1 MRRDSSKREW
11 VGVAFESSRVGWRA
25 AGRQTKANGRM
36 MMSSGNHRRRRRR
49 HRRGIGI
56 GIGIVVAVTAAVLT
70 SVVPPIGGGGVGLG
84 LGRRGRGRA
93 LVGDAGFLVRGAA
106 LGVVTVGGWMVTAA
120 PAAAVVV
127 DGDWEDGDEDDGAL
141 FDDGFFDEDVE
152 DEDEDEDEDGVS
164 TASVGETVET
174 RGGRRTSGSGS
185 DAWDA
190 VEAVGVDE
198 GNDDDWSRARD
209 ARDGDAVVDDEGGGK
224 KSVLEDLVELGGT
237 QARALLRDLFVEA
250 SKFGIDMDGDDDGL
264 DEGDD
269 DDDDDEFQEEED
281 AETLALAAQAE
292 AAYAA
297 STELHAVEYDE
308 EEDDSENERAI
319 EQRKKLL
326 LGLGVD
332 VDSEPVPAVVEE
344 TTRESNEPEPEPEVV
359 VAAKSVEGVKAKVR
373 VDPAKVVEPTRGRS
387 LLSVS
392 DPESYKWLTWDDLPA
407 KIRNRVEAPAQE
419 QADVR
424 VVRVGGYWRAASVNN
439 RQRRK
444 SKSRNGFPLRKSE
457 QDDTP
462 LKECNQRH
470 SVSHIQCF
478 GGDSRYAII
487 TVDAKHSFLP
497 GDYVTFER
505 IDAQN
510 AMHARDIN
518 RQYRVWALP
527 AKADADVSKLNWDN
541 IWAASPLATSR
552 QSVFAVAFDT
562 PGISCDAYPG
572 MNSIVRRSA
581 NQRLPYC

>member
-1 MRRDSSKREW
+1 MGGRRRSRRSRLAATCAAI
-11 VGVAFESSRVGWRA
+11 VAASAAVSRASAASA
-25 AGRQTKANGRM
+25 AGVRGVPGRSATTM
-36 MMSSGNHRRRRRR
+36 TMTTTMRA
-49 HRRGIGI
+49 
-56 GIGIVVAVTAAVLT
+56 VAV
-70 SVVPPIGGGGVGLG
+70 LG
-84 LGRRGRGRA
+84 A
-93 LVGDAGFLVRGAA
+93 
-106 LGVVTVGGWMVTAA
+106 THVGGWMAT
-120 PAAAVVV
+120 PALASE
-127 DGDWEDGDEDDGAL
+127 DWEDGEEEDDGAL
-141 FDDGFFDEDVE
+141 FDDGFFDEDWE
-152 DEDEDEDEDGVS
+152 EEDGDDADDEDVS
-164 TASVGETVET
+164 RRGGGETVET
-174 RGGRRTSGSGS
+174 RRATSGSES
-185 DAWDA
+185 DGRGA
-190 VEAVGVDE
+190 VEAVDADE
-198 GNDDDWSRARD
+198 GLDGDDGDARD
-209 ARDGDAVVDDEGGGK
+209 ARDGGDLDGAGAERGGGK

-250 SKFGIDMDGDDDGL
+250 SKFGIDMDGDDDGS
-264 DEGDD
+264 DDDDGDD
-269 DDDDDEFQEEED
+269 DEDDDDGEFEEEED
-281 AETLALAAQAE
+281 AETLALAAEAE

-297 STELHAVEYDE
+297 STELHALEYDE
-308 EEDDSENERAI
+308 EEDDGENERAI

-332 VDSEPVPAVVEE
+332 VDSEPAPAVVEE
-344 TTRESNEPEPEPEVV
+344 AREESNEPEVV
-359 VAAKSVEGVKAKVR
+359 VTTKPVEQVKPNLR

-392 DPESYKWLTWDDLPA
+392 DPGSYKWLTWDDLPA

-478 GGDSRYAII
+478 GDDSRYAII

-510 AMHARDIN
+510 GMHARDIN

-527 AKADADVSKLNWDN
+527 AKSDADVSKLNWDN

-581 NQRLPYC
+581 NPRLPYC

>member
-1 MRRDSSKREW
+1 M
-11 VGVAFESSRVGWRA
+11 SR
-25 AGRQTKANGRM
+25 
-36 MMSSGNHRRRRRR
+36 SHRRRRRA
-49 HRRGIGI
+49 
-56 GIGIVVAVTAAVLT
+56 IGIVAAVAAWTGSATGVGGFAAPGGRGVGRRPTVSSTVTATGTAA
-70 SVVPPIGGGGVGLG
+70 
-84 LGRRGRGRA
+84 R
-93 LVGDAGFLVRGAA
+93 LVRATTRCAA
-106 LGVVTVGGWMVTAA
+106 VGVTTVGGWMVTT
-120 PAAAVVV
+120 PAYANE
-127 DGDWEDGDEDDGAL
+127 DWDDDDDDDDGAL

-152 DEDEDEDEDGVS
+152 EDDEDDEDEDADADVS
-164 TASVGETVET
+164 RLRVGETVET
-174 RGGRRTSGSGS
+174 TRPTTSGSGS

-190 VEAVGVDE
+190 VEAVEIDDE
-198 GNDDDWSRARD
+198 GMDADDDDDDGSD
-209 ARDGDAVVDDEGGGK
+209 ARDGDAVDGEGGGK
-224 KSVLEDLVELGGT
+224 KSALEDLVELGGT

-250 SKFGIDMDGDDDGL
+250 SKFGIDMDGDDD
-264 DEGDD
+264 DSDDVDDD

-308 EEDDSENERAI
+308 EEDDSENERTI

-332 VDSEPVPAVVEE
+332 VDSEPTPAVVEE
-344 TTRESNEPEPEPEVV
+344 ATRESNEPEVV
-359 VAAKSVEGVKAKVR
+359 VAAAKPVEEVKSKVR

-478 GGDSRYAII
+478 GDNSRYAII

-527 AKADADVSKLNWDN
+527 TKADADVSKLNWDN

-562 PGISCDAYPG
+562 PGVSCDAYPG

-581 NQRLPYC
+581 NPRLPYC

>member
-1 MRRDSSKREW
+1 M
-11 VGVAFESSRVGWRA
+11 A
-25 AGRQTKANGRM
+25 
-36 MMSSGNHRRRRRR
+36 
-49 HRRGIGI
+49 IGI
-56 GIGIVVAVTAAVLT
+56 VAVTAAVLT
-70 SVVPPIGGGGVGLG
+70 SVVPSGVGLG
-84 LGRRGRGRA
+84 LGRRRA
-93 LVGDAGFLVRGAA
+93 PVGDVGFLVRGAA
-106 LGVVTVGGWMVTAA
+106 LGVATVGGWMVTAA
-120 PAAAVVV
+120 PAVAAVVNE
-127 DGDWEDGDEDDGAL
+127 DWEDGDEDDGAL

-152 DEDEDEDEDGVS
+152 DDDEDEDEDEDEDVVS
-164 TASVGETVET
+164 TASVGETVER
-174 RGGRRTSGSGS
+174 RGGRMTSGSGS

-198 GNDDDWSRARD
+198 GMDDDGSHARD
-209 ARDGDAVVDDEGGGK
+209 ARDGAAVVDDEGGGK

-250 SKFGIDMDGDDDGL
+250 SKFGIDMDGDDDDSEDG
-264 DEGDD
+264 DDADD
-269 DDDDDEFQEEED
+269 DDDDDAFQEEED

-332 VDSEPVPAVVEE
+332 VDSEPAPAMVEE
-344 TTRESNEPEPEPEVV
+344 ATRESNEPEPEPEVV
-359 VAAKSVEGVKAKVR
+359 VVAAKPVEGVKPKVR

>member
-1 MRRDSSKREW
+1 M
-11 VGVAFESSRVGWRA
+11 SR
-25 AGRQTKANGRM
+25 
-36 MMSSGNHRRRRRR
+36 SHRRRRRA
-49 HRRGIGI
+49 
-56 GIGIVVAVTAAVLT
+56 IGIVAAVAAWTSGGTTAVGGFAAPGGRGVGRRRPTASTATGTAA
-70 SVVPPIGGGGVGLG
+70 
-84 LGRRGRGRA
+84 A
-93 LVGDAGFLVRGAA
+93 LLVRATTRWAA
-106 LGVVTVGGWMVTAA
+106 VGVATVGGWMVTA
-120 PAAAVVV
+120 PAYANE
-127 DGDWEDGDEDDGAL
+127 DWDDDDDDGAL

-152 DEDEDEDEDGVS
+152 EDDEDDEDADADVS
-164 TASVGETVET
+164 RFRVGETVET
-174 RGGRRTSGSGS
+174 TTRPTTSGSGS

-190 VEAVGVDE
+190 VEAVEIDDE
-198 GNDDDWSRARD
+198 GMDADDDDDDDGSD
-209 ARDGDAVVDDEGGGK
+209 ARDGDAVDGEGSGK

-250 SKFGIDMDGDDDGL
+250 SKFGIDMDGDDD
-264 DEGDD
+264 DSDDVDDD

-292 AAYAA
+292 AAYEA

-332 VDSEPVPAVVEE
+332 VDSEPTPAVVEE
-344 TTRESNEPEPEPEVV
+344 ATRESNEPEPEVV
-359 VAAKSVEGVKAKVR
+359 VAAAKPVEEVKPKVR

-478 GGDSRYAII
+478 GDDSRYAII

-510 AMHARDIN
+510 AVHARDIN

-562 PGISCDAYPG
+562 PGVSCDAYPG

-581 NQRLPYC
+581 NPRLPYC

>member
-1 MRRDSSKREW
+1 
-11 VGVAFESSRVGWRA
+11 
-25 AGRQTKANGRM
+25 
-36 MMSSGNHRRRRRR
+36 
-49 HRRGIGI
+49 
-56 GIGIVVAVTAAVLT
+56 
-70 SVVPPIGGGGVGLG
+70 
-84 LGRRGRGRA
+84 
-93 LVGDAGFLVRGAA
+93 
-106 LGVVTVGGWMVTAA
+106 MVTT
-120 PAAAVVV
+120 PAYANE
-127 DGDWEDGDEDDGAL
+127 DWDDDDDDDDDGAL

-152 DEDEDEDEDGVS
+152 EDDEDDEDEDADADVS
-164 TASVGETVET
+164 RLRVGETVET
-174 RGGRRTSGSGS
+174 TRPTTSGSGS

-190 VEAVGVDE
+190 VEAVEIDDE
-198 GNDDDWSRARD
+198 GMDADDDDDDGSD
-209 ARDGDAVVDDEGGGK
+209 ARDGDAVDGEGGGK
-224 KSVLEDLVELGGT
+224 KSALEDLVELGGT

-250 SKFGIDMDGDDDGL
+250 SKFGIDMDGDDD
-264 DEGDD
+264 DSDDVDDD

-308 EEDDSENERAI
+308 EEDDSENERTI

-332 VDSEPVPAVVEE
+332 VDSEPTPAVVEE
-344 TTRESNEPEPEPEVV
+344 ATRESNEPEVV
-359 VAAKSVEGVKAKVR
+359 VAAAKPVEEVKSKVR
-373 VDPAKVVEPTRGRS
+373 VDPAKVVEPMRGRS

-478 GGDSRYAII
+478 GDNSRYAII

-562 PGISCDAYPG
+562 PGVSCDAYPG

-581 NQRLPYC
+581 NPRLPYC

>member
-1 MRRDSSKREW
+1 MVLVSGSA
-11 VGVAFESSRVGWRA
+11 GVPG
-25 AGRQTKANGRM
+25 
-36 MMSSGNHRRRRRR
+36 
-49 HRRGIGI
+49 
-56 GIGIVVAVTAAVLT
+56 
-70 SVVPPIGGGGVGLG
+70 
-84 LGRRGRGRA
+84 GRRARPPVATHAGVVMRA
-93 LVGDAGFLVRGAA
+93 TTRAGVA
-106 LGVVTVGGWMVTAA
+106 LGV
-120 PAAAVVV
+120 AAAVATA
-127 DGDWEDGDEDDGAL
+127 GWMTTPALANEDWDEDEDDGGL

-152 DEDEDEDEDGVS
+152 DDEDDEDEDEDVD
-164 TASVGETVET
+164 ETVET
-174 RGGRRTSGSGS
+174 RRRQWRRSGSGS
-185 DAWDA
+185 DAWDDA
-190 VEAVGVDE
+190 VDVDE
-198 GNDDDWSRARD
+198 GMDDDDDGDDGSDARD
-209 ARDGDAVVDDEGGGK
+209 ARDGDAVDDGEGGGK

-237 QARALLRDLFVEA
+237 RARALLRDLFVEA
-250 SKFGIDMDGDDDGL
+250 SKFGIDVDGDDDDSDGGN
-264 DEGDD
+264 DGDDDDDD
-269 DDDDDEFQEEED
+269 DDDDDEFQEEKD
-281 AETLALAAQAE
+281 TETLALAAQAE

-332 VDSEPVPAVVEE
+332 VDSEPAPAVVEE
-344 TTRESNEPEPEPEVV
+344 ATRESNEPAPEVV
-359 VAAKSVEGVKAKVR
+359 ATAEPVEEVKPKVR

-505 IDAQN
+505 VDAQN

-581 NQRLPYC
+581 NPRLPYC

>member
-1 MRRDSSKREW
+1 
-11 VGVAFESSRVGWRA
+11 
-25 AGRQTKANGRM
+25 
-36 MMSSGNHRRRRRR
+36 
-49 HRRGIGI
+49 
-56 GIGIVVAVTAAVLT
+56 L
-70 SVVPPIGGGGVGLG
+70 
-84 LGRRGRGRA
+84 
-93 LVGDAGFLVRGAA
+93 
-106 LGVVTVGGWMVTAA
+106 
-120 PAAAVVV
+120 
-127 DGDWEDGDEDDGAL
+127 
-141 FDDGFFDEDVE
+141 
-152 DEDEDEDEDGVS
+152 
-164 TASVGETVET
+164 
-174 RGGRRTSGSGS
+174 
-185 DAWDA
+185 
-190 VEAVGVDE
+190 
-198 GNDDDWSRARD
+198 
-209 ARDGDAVVDDEGGGK
+209 
-224 KSVLEDLVELGGT
+224 
-237 QARALLRDLFVEA
+237 
-250 SKFGIDMDGDDDGL
+250 
-264 DEGDD
+264 
-269 DDDDDEFQEEED
+269 
-281 AETLALAAQAE
+281 
-292 AAYAA
+292 
-297 STELHAVEYDE
+297 EYDE
-308 EEDDSENERAI
+308 EEDDGENERAI

-332 VDSEPVPAVVEE
+332 VDSEPAPAVVEE
-344 TTRESNEPEPEPEVV
+344 AREESNEPEVV
-359 VAAKSVEGVKAKVR
+359 VTTKPVEQVKPNVR

-392 DPESYKWLTWDDLPA
+392 DPGSYKRLTWDDLPA

-419 QADVR
+419 QAAVR

-478 GGDSRYAII
+478 GNDSRYAII

-510 AMHARDIN
+510 GMHARDIN

-527 AKADADVSKLNWDN
+527 AKSDADVSKLNWDN

-581 NQRLPYC
+581 NPRLPYC

>member
-1 MRRDSSKREW
+1 M
-11 VGVAFESSRVGWRA
+11 GG
-25 AGRQTKANGRM
+25 
-36 MMSSGNHRRRRRR
+36 RRRSRRSR
-49 HRRGIGI
+49 LAATCAAIVAASAAVSRASASAGVRGVPGRTATTMTTLRA
-56 GIGIVVAVTAAVLT
+56 VAVLGATA
-70 SVVPPIGGGGVGLG
+70 
-84 LGRRGRGRA
+84 
-93 LVGDAGFLVRGAA
+93 
-106 LGVVTVGGWMVTAA
+106 VGGWMAT
-120 PAAAVVV
+120 PALASE
-127 DGDWEDGDEDDGAL
+127 DWEDGEEEDDGAL
-141 FDDGFFDEDVE
+141 FDDGFFDEDWE
-152 DEDEDEDEDGVS
+152 EEDGDDADDEDVS
-164 TASVGETVET
+164 RRGGGETVET
-174 RGGRRTSGSGS
+174 RRATSGSES
-185 DAWDA
+185 DGRGA
-190 VEAVGVDE
+190 VEAVDADE
-198 GNDDDWSRARD
+198 GLDEDDGDARD
-209 ARDGDAVVDDEGGGK
+209 ARDGGDLDGAGAERGGGK

-250 SKFGIDMDGDDDGL
+250 SKFGIDMDGDDDDSDDG
-264 DEGDD
+264 D
-269 DDDDDEFQEEED
+269 DDDDDEFEEEED
-281 AETLALAAQAE
+281 AETLALAAEAE

-297 STELHAVEYDE
+297 STELHALEYDE
-308 EEDDSENERAI
+308 EEDDGENERAI

-332 VDSEPVPAVVEE
+332 VDSEPAPAVVEE
-344 TTRESNEPEPEPEVV
+344 AREESNEPEVV
-359 VAAKSVEGVKAKVR
+359 VTTKPVEQVKPNVR

-392 DPESYKWLTWDDLPA
+392 DPGSYKWLTWDDLPA

-419 QADVR
+419 QAAVR

-478 GGDSRYAII
+478 GDDSRYAII

-510 AMHARDIN
+510 GMHARDIN

-527 AKADADVSKLNWDN
+527 AKSDADVSKLNWDN

-581 NQRLPYC
+581 NPRLPYC

>member
-1 MRRDSSKREW
+1 M
-11 VGVAFESSRVGWRA
+11 A
-25 AGRQTKANGRM
+25 T
-36 MMSSGNHRRRRRR
+36 
-49 HRRGIGI
+49 
-56 GIGIVVAVTAAVLT
+56 
-70 SVVPPIGGGGVGLG
+70 P
-84 LGRRGRGRA
+84 A
-93 LVGDAGFLVRGAA
+93 LASE
-106 LGVVTVGGWMVTAA
+106 
-120 PAAAVVV
+120 
-127 DGDWEDGDEDDGAL
+127 DWEDGEEEDDGAL
-141 FDDGFFDEDVE
+141 FDDGFFDEDWE
-152 DEDEDEDEDGVS
+152 EEDGDDADDEDVS
-164 TASVGETVET
+164 RRGGGETVET
-174 RGGRRTSGSGS
+174 RRATSGSES
-185 DAWDA
+185 DGRGA
-190 VEAVGVDE
+190 VEAVDADE
-198 GNDDDWSRARD
+198 GLDEDDGDARD
-209 ARDGDAVVDDEGGGK
+209 ARDGGDLDGAGAERGGGK

-250 SKFGIDMDGDDDGL
+250 SKFGIDMDGDDDDSDDG
-264 DEGDD
+264 DDDDD
-269 DDDDDEFQEEED
+269 DDDDDEFEEEED
-281 AETLALAAQAE
+281 AETLALAAEAE

-297 STELHAVEYDE
+297 STELHALEYDE
-308 EEDDSENERAI
+308 EEDDGENERAI

-332 VDSEPVPAVVEE
+332 VDSEPAPAVVEE
-344 TTRESNEPEPEPEVV
+344 AREESNEPEVV
-359 VAAKSVEGVKAKVR
+359 VTTKPVEQVKPNVR

-392 DPESYKWLTWDDLPA
+392 DPGSYKWLTWDDLPA

-419 QADVR
+419 QAAVR

-478 GGDSRYAII
+478 GDDSRYAII

-510 AMHARDIN
+510 GMHARDIN

-527 AKADADVSKLNWDN
+527 AKSDADVSKLNWDN

-581 NQRLPYC
+581 NPRLPYC